1 MIKREEKQKYYF
13 NKNASGNLSTFGADD
28 PVMMKL
34 GDTWKRAEATP
45 QSTPRPYGVREERRT
60 V

>member
-1 MIKREEKQKYYF
+1 MIKREEKQKY
-13 NKNASGNLSTFGADD
+13 KKARGNLSAFGADD
-28 PVMMKL
+28 PVMMKS
-34 GDTWKRAEATP
+34 GDTWKRAEATL

>member
-13 NKNASGNLSTFGADD
+13 NKKASGNLSAFGADN
-28 PVMMKL
+28 PVTMKL

>member
-1 MIKREEKQKYYF
+1 MIKRQEKQKYSF
-13 NKNASGNLSTFGADD
+13 NKKAVRNLSAFEAAV
-28 PVMMKL
+28 PVKMKL

-60 V
+60 G

>member
-1 MIKREEKQKYYF
+1 MIKREEKQKY
-13 NKNASGNLSTFGADD
+13 KKARGNLSTFGVDV
-28 PVMMKL
+28 PVTMKF
-34 GDTWKRAEATP
+34 GDTWKRPEATP